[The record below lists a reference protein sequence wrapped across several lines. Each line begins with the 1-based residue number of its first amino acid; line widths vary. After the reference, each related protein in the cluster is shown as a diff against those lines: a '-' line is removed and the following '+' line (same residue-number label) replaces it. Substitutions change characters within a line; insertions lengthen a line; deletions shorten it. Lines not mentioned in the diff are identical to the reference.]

1 MANGPRGTRNQAQV
15 SAPPMSTVPPPQTG
29 LTAGGLANPYFPYPN
44 MPPHPL
50 WYGQLPMYNP
60 LFPLLHN
67 LHPQQYMATSM
78 TSVPP
83 MQPVNV
89 NYPMISEW
97 LVLCDNH
104 PQRSGENFSD
114 LVPKFAQ
121 EGFRRLQ
128 QLTGD
133 RITVEKLS
141 EWLSIGKGTADLIL
155 RYAEEDIAAIHAGA
169 FQMSPGAGSSHGQ
182 NPMQP

>member
-1 MANGPRGTRNQAQV
+1 MANGPRGTRNQAQISASPV
-15 SAPPMSTVPPPQTG
+15 SAVPPPQTG
-29 LTAGGLANPYFPYPN
+29 LTAGAPANPYFPYPN

-60 LFPLLHN
+60 PFPL
-67 LHPQQYMATSM
+67 LHPQQYMATQM

-83 MQPVNV
+83 MQPV

-114 LVPKFAQ
+114 LVSKFDK
-121 EGFRRLQ
+121 EGF
-128 QLTGD
+128 
-133 RITVEKLS
+133 
-141 EWLSIGKGTADLIL
+141 
-155 RYAEEDIAAIHAGA
+155 
-169 FQMSPGAGSSHGQ
+169 
-182 NPMQP
+182 